1 LLAIERTVTDPSR
14 LLNDFG
20 VPSLNRV
27 PFANPNL
34 STDPGK
40 KMTPDHDPRWP
51 FHFIMTISDVKI
63 EDLSQEE
70 DDISPSMVLNRSNP
84 TT

>member
-1 LLAIERTVTDPSR
+1 
-14 LLNDFG
+14 
-20 VPSLNRV
+20 
-27 PFANPNL
+27 
-34 STDPGK
+34 
-40 KMTPDHDPRWP
+40 
-51 FHFIMTISDVKI
+51 MTISDVKI